1 MKDSILYWLRLIYL
15 SLGIVIFVLI
25 LASALYRLT
34 Q

>member
-1 MKDSILYWLRLIYL
+1 MDRILYWLRMVYL

-25 LASALYRLT
+25 LASALYRLS